1 LDSVIATILKGDPR
15 FASNPGGLK
24 VTEEI
29 ERNLELTKHCKDF
42 RELRVVFDGVYS
54 GRGGSPY
61 PTSSANEVVTKA
73 VCIFAMTKGITKD
86 AMIAAVNI
94 GRDTDCVTAVAA
106 GISGALTGAGSIPAE
121 WIKQVDYATTKM
133 PVTNSRRTVRE
144 HADGL
149 YDAYLARLRKARV
162 LADQMER
169 A

>member
-29 ERNLELTKHCKDF
+29 ERNLELTKHCKDV
-42 RELRVVFDGVYS
+42 RELGVVFDGVYS
-54 GRGGSPY
+54 GSGVIGSQ
-61 PTSSANEVVTKA
+61 ANEVVTKA